1 MLNNEELAQGWKCIA
16 LSTISII
23 EVPSTHKL
31 AIPREQLILREIQ
44 KESFFTPLYPA
55 LITSASHI
63 QQECMSPMEIRS
75 WLHCLQN
82 ASGNCLLLSLACAD
96 ANDSSETRSATLQL
110 QSKLG
115 SIRQFPVSLSQT
127 HVLGLVLRHRAGM
140 LAMNRLANDHHSQ
153 VTKSELVVREKNDDF
168 EQPLDAPL
176 SKRLHI
182 LERLLADSR
191 LDTTSA
197 REDSTR
203 VYVLELFKGKYTQLA
218 EQRLT
223 RLKHD
228 PRGASKNGHLSS
240 VSRVQAFEKQS
251 AGILRA

>member
-31 AIPREQLILREIQ
+31 AIPREQLILREGS
-44 KESFFTPLYPA
+44 KRNRSLYSLVSCIDNLCKPHSTRVHVSHGNSQ
-55 LITSASHI
+55 LASLLA
-63 QQECMSPMEIRS
+63 ER
-75 WLHCLQN
+75 LG
-82 ASGNCLLLSLACAD
+82 GNCLLLSLACAD

-127 HVLGLVLRHRAGM
+127 HVLGLVLRHRACM

-203 VYVLELFKGKYTQLA
+203 AVSYTH
-218 EQRLT
+218 LT
-223 RLKHD
+223 LPTR
-228 PRGASKNGHLSS
+228 
-240 VSRVQAFEKQS
+240 
-251 AGILRA
+251 